1 MNPSRLQ
8 QEDNVRRILQQ
19 YGDLLYRMSLSIVGN
34 SADAEDMVQD
44 TLVTWLSETPDFPDE
59 AHEKQWLVKVVRNN
73 SLMLI
78 RKRKNRDRIL
88 SEQAKV
94 SVGRDADYGILDV
107 LYTLPDKYKAVLLLF
122 YVEEYS
128 VEEIATVLKK
138 SVSAVKM
145 RLKRGRETGSPSL
158 WKRGRG
164 LRSPSLF

>member
-94 SVGRDADYGILDV
+94 SVGRNADYGILDV

-145 RLKRGRETGSPSL
+145 RLKRGREMLSERYREKEHEG
-158 WKRGRG
+158 
-164 LRSPSLF
+164 

>member
-138 SVSAVKM
+138 SVAAVKM
-145 RLKRGRETGSPSL
+145 RLKRGREMLSERYREKEHEG
-158 WKRGRG
+158 
-164 LRSPSLF
+164 

>member
-78 RKRKNRDRIL
+78 RKKKNRDRIL

-145 RLKRGRETGSPSL
+145 RLKRGREMLSERYREKEHEG
-158 WKRGRG
+158 
-164 LRSPSLF
+164 

>member
-8 QEDNVRRILQQ
+8 QEDNIRRILQQ

-145 RLKRGRETGSPSL
+145 RLKRGREMLSERYREKEHEG
-158 WKRGRG
+158 
-164 LRSPSLF
+164 

>member
-1 MNPSRLQ
+1 
-8 QEDNVRRILQQ
+8 
-19 YGDLLYRMSLSIVGN
+19 MSLSIVGN

-145 RLKRGRETGSPSL
+145 RLKRGREMLSERYREKEHEG
-158 WKRGRG
+158 
-164 LRSPSLF
+164 

>member
-94 SVGRDADYGILDV
+94 SVGRMRITAFWM
-107 LYTLPDKYKAVLLLF
+107 F
-122 YVEEYS
+122 YIRFPTNTKQFCCCFMS
-128 VEEIATVLKK
+128 RSTVLK
-138 SVSAVKM
+138 
-145 RLKRGRETGSPSL
+145 RLRQ
-158 WKRGRG
+158 
-164 LRSPSLF
+164 F

>member
-78 RKRKNRDRIL
+78 RKRENRDRIL

-145 RLKRGRETGSPSL
+145 RLKRGREMLSERYREKEHEG
-158 WKRGRG
+158 
-164 LRSPSLF
+164 

>member
-94 SVGRDADYGILDV
+94 SVGREADYGILDV

-145 RLKRGRETGSPSL
+145 RLKRGREMLSERYREKEHEG
-158 WKRGRG
+158 
-164 LRSPSLF
+164 

>member
-8 QEDNVRRILQQ
+8 QEDNVRRIFQQ
-19 YGDLLYRMSLSIVGN
+19 YGDLMYRMSLSIVGN

-145 RLKRGRETGSPSL
+145 RLKRGREMLSERYREKEHEG
-158 WKRGRG
+158 
-164 LRSPSLF
+164 

>member
-122 YVEEYS
+122 YVEEYR

-145 RLKRGRETGSPSL
+145 RLKRGREMLSERYREKEHEG
-158 WKRGRG
+158 
-164 LRSPSLF
+164 

>member
-44 TLVTWLSETPDFPDE
+44 MLVTWLSETPDFPDE

-145 RLKRGRETGSPSL
+145 RLKRGREMLSERYREKEHEG
-158 WKRGRG
+158 
-164 LRSPSLF
+164 

>member
-44 TLVTWLSETPDFPDE
+44 TLVTWLSETPVFPDE

-122 YVEEYS
+122 YVEEFS

-145 RLKRGRETGSPSL
+145 RLKRGREMLSERYREKEHEG
-158 WKRGRG
+158 
-164 LRSPSLF
+164 

>member
-44 TLVTWLSETPDFPDE
+44 TLVTWLSETHDFPDE

-145 RLKRGRETGSPSL
+145 RLKRGREMLSERYREKEHEG
-158 WKRGRG
+158 
-164 LRSPSLF
+164 

>member
-8 QEDNVRRILQQ
+8 QEDSVRRILQQ

-128 VEEIATVLKK
+128 IEEIATVLKK

-145 RLKRGRETGSPSL
+145 RLKRGREMLSERYREKEHEG
-158 WKRGRG
+158 
-164 LRSPSLF
+164 

>member
-34 SADAEDMVQD
+34 FADAEDMVQD

-145 RLKRGRETGSPSL
+145 RLKRGREMLSERYREKEHEG
-158 WKRGRG
+158 
-164 LRSPSLF
+164 

>member
-122 YVEEYS
+122 YVEEFS

-145 RLKRGRETGSPSL
+145 RLKRGREMLSERYREKEHEG
-158 WKRGRG
+158 
-164 LRSPSLF
+164 

>member
-8 QEDNVRRILQQ
+8 QEDNVCRILQQ

-145 RLKRGRETGSPSL
+145 RLKRGREMLSERYREKEHEG
-158 WKRGRG
+158 
-164 LRSPSLF
+164 

>member
-145 RLKRGRETGSPSL
+145 RLKRGREMLSERYREKEHEG
-158 WKRGRG
+158 
-164 LRSPSLF
+164 

>member
-1 MNPSRLQ
+1 
-8 QEDNVRRILQQ
+8 EDNVRRILQQ

-145 RLKRGRETGSPSL
+145 RLKRGREMLSERYREKEHEG
-158 WKRGRG
+158 
-164 LRSPSLF
+164 

>member
-59 AHEKQWLVKVVRNN
+59 AYEKQWLVKVVRNN

-145 RLKRGRETGSPSL
+145 RLKRGREMLSERYREKEHEG
-158 WKRGRG
+158 
-164 LRSPSLF
+164 